1 MRVINAPHSSMTPVF
16 SITTRMLVMPA
27 VNASV
32 SRSRIM
38 GMDTTD
44 VENTSAANT
53 PPTTIYTATKLQF
66 CGLNTACSTPVVDGM
81 PVLKNTANTTRDA
94 RLEARVSAAQKFLL
108 QQAAALSGR
117 TLSEFVVA
125 SAQDA
130 ARRVIAE
137 HESIRLSREEQLA
150 FVQSLLNPVEPNQR
164 LKRAAKA
171 YRQRTGS

>member
-1 MRVINAPHSSMTPVF
+1 MTHQ
-16 SITTRMLVMPA
+16 
-27 VNASV
+27 
-32 SRSRIM
+32 
-38 GMDTTD
+38 DTTD
-44 VENTSAANT
+44 TTRADHLSLYGH
-53 PPTTIYTATKLQF
+53 PRPTT
-66 CGLNTACSTPVVDGM
+66 P
-81 PVLKNTANTTRDA
+81 
-94 RLEARVSAAQKFLL
+94 RLEARVSAAQKSLL

-150 FVQSLLNPVEPNQR
+150 FVQALLSPPEPNAR

-171 YRQRTGS
+171 YRQRSGQRTGA